1 MPVIEFNLEINQLDA
16 SSLQIQREEVEN
28 LTIERDT
35 DITFNIVQLD
45 EFNVER

>member
-16 SSLQIQREEVEN
+16 SNLQIQREEVEN